1 MATSVQGVGS
11 ELVLELHW
19 LHARP
24 KPVVKAVHR
33 SLFLKVPLRVRDVY
47 VTGPDTFAQ
56 FRRARIHFV
65 FLGNVKYLP
74 FQEH

>member
-47 VTGPDTFAQ
+47 VTGPRHIRPNFDGQEF
-56 FRRARIHFV
+56 ISCS
-65 FLGNVKYLP
+65 LGTCKV
-74 FQEH
+74 